1 MRLPKAVRDN
11 LLFLLAETHSQ
22 IANFQVLLETQATT
36 VAQRILD
43 RRGYTYNLKMRIH
56 DGCVDALR
64 HGPKGSLNVFSLRA
78 AEAIA
83 SDLERI
89 SHICFECVHFVGN
102 VSDGKVLKKSG
113 ISVLIEEALRGVDL
127 IEQAID
133 QEDTKTALKIG
144 NVERKLDRLYNN
156 IFRASVKE
164 MRKSK
169 KVEDIVTALFIAQRV
184 EEIGDVLL
192 SVSESVMS
200 AQLGQP
206 MHIDRFRS
214 LKTALSDLG
223 LIEAEVEPIAETKSG
238 SGISGISDGATDEDG
253 YVAIFKDGK
262 KEKLKEERESV
273 ENWHEIFPGLA
284 PQILSYSKQGKNASL
299 LIEHLPGLTFDQIL
313 IQEEEVVLDKA
324 LKHLCKTLKA
334 VWKETKRKK
343 SFAANHMGQLQKR
356 LGQVL
361 DIHSD
366 FQAAQGKLGDKKIR
380 GLEDLI
386 QKAKVLEEKVEP
398 AFSVYIHGDFNL
410 DNIIFDVESKKIK
423 FIDLHRSCYQDYTQD
438 VSVFMISNYRLQVL
452 DRKTRR
458 RIQKAALHMYEF
470 AHEFAVK
477 QGDKSF
483 DFRLALGLARSF
495 ISSTR
500 FILDAE
506 LAGAMFLRGVFILER
521 IAELNEK
528 DVNSFELP
536 MKELFI

>member
-22 IANFQVLLETQATT
+22 IANFQVLLETQAST

-56 DGCVDALR
+56 DGCIHALR
-64 HGPKGSLNVFSLRA
+64 HGEKGSINVFSLRA

-89 SHICFECVHFVGN
+89 SHICSECVRFVGN
-102 VSDGKVLKKSG
+102 VKQGKVVRKSG
-113 ISVLIEEALRGVDL
+113 LAKLVKEALRGIDL
-127 IEQAID
+127 IECAIEE
-133 QEDTKTALKIG
+133 EDTKTTLKIAEI
-144 NVERKLDRLYNN
+144 ERKLDRLYNE
-156 IFRASVKE
+156 IFKQKIKKI
-164 MRKSK
+164 RKSDQL
-169 KVEDIVTALFIAQRV
+169 EDMITMLFVAQRV

-192 SVSESVMS
+192 SISESVMS

-223 LIEAEVEPIAETKSG
+223 LIEADVEPIAETKSG
-238 SGISGISDGATDEDG
+238 SGISGISDANSDEDG

-284 PQILSYSKQGKNASL
+284 PQILSYNKQGKNASL
-299 LIEHLPGLTFDQIL
+299 LIEHLPGQTFDKIL
-313 IQEEEVVLDKA
+313 LQESEQTLEKA

-343 SFAANHMGQLQKR
+343 TASANHMGQLQKR
-356 LGQVL
+356 LPQVL
-361 DIHSD
+361 DIHGD
-366 FQAAQGKLGDKKIR
+366 FNTSAKRVGEAELASLDELIAKAAELEAKL
-380 GLEDLI
+380 
-386 QKAKVLEEKVEP
+386 AP
-398 AFSVYIHGDFNL
+398 PFSVYIHGDFNL
-410 DNIIFDVESKKIK
+410 DNIIFDTDTKKIR

-452 DRKTRR
+452 DRETRR
-458 RIQKAALHMYEF
+458 RIRRAACHMYAF
-470 AHEFAVK
+470 ARDFADK
-477 QGDKSF
+477 QGDTTF
-483 DFRLALGLARSF
+483 EVRLALGLARSF
-495 ISSTR
+495 ITSTR
-500 FILDAE
+500 FILDGE
-506 LAGAMFLRGVFILER
+506 LANAMYLRGQYILER
-521 IAELNEK
+521 LGEVPEK
-528 DVNSFELP
+528 QVHSFKLP
-536 MKELFI
+536 IEELFL